1 MKRRNSLS
9 RHLNRLLPLVLL
21 IALAVLS
28 GCGSNR
34 NSAAAGI
41 APTVTLDEMPSGLG
55 RGYPIATP
63 ANNDDTGIGIGD
75 RAPNFRLTLDD
86 GRTMTLHDME
96 GRPILINFWATWCGP
111 CRIEMPEILRTANET
126 PELVVLAVNVQ
137 EDLEPIQAFAADFD
151 MAVVIP
157 RDQDGDIRTLYQV
170 RGMPMSYFIDRNGVI
185 RAVWAGVLTPAR
197 LEELL
202 NQIL

>member
-1 MKRRNSLS
+1 MRRRNSLP
-9 RHLNRLLPLVLL
+9 RNLNRLLPLVLL

-34 NSAAAGI
+34 NTASIASAA
-41 APTVTLDEMPSGLG
+41 TVTLDELPSGLG
-55 RGYPIATP
+55 RGYPIASP
-63 ANNDDTGIGIGD
+63 ANSDDTGIGIGD
-75 RAPNFRLTLDD
+75 RAPNFHLTLDD
-86 GRTMTLHDME
+86 GRTLTLHDMA

-111 CRIEMPEILRTANET
+111 CRIEMPEILRAARET
-126 PELVVLAVNVQ
+126 PGLVVLAVNVE

-151 MAVVIP
+151 MDVVIP
-157 RDQDGDIRTLYQV
+157 RDQEGDVRTLYQV